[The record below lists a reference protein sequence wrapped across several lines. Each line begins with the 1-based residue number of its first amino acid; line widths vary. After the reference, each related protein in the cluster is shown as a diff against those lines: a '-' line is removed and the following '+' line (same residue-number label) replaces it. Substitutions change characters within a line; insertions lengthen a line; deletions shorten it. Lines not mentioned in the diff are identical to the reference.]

1 MNIRQIKAETV
12 TQTVKQLF
20 LDCNY
25 FIGKD
30 IMTALEKARENEKSK
45 VGKSVLT
52 QIIENDKLA
61 AKEEVPLCQDTGMAI
76 LFVEY
81 GDKVVIEDGS
91 FEDAVNEGVRQAY
104 KDGYLRKSVVN
115 DPVFDRLNTK
125 DNTPAIIHTRIVKG
139 DKIKITAGGK
149 VNRKR
154 RTKRDEF
161 LERMERLIP
170 WKEWCAL
177 VEPYYPSG
185 RRGRPP
191 RGVEIMLRMYLLSVW
206 FNLSDEGVEDAIYDS
221 YAFRQFLGIDFWA
234 HEQAPDAT
242 TLCKFR
248 KMLTEQGVTEQLFE
262 SIKAL
267 LEENG
272 QIMHGGSIVDATII
286 EAPSSTKNAE
296 NRRDPE
302 MHQVK
307 KGNEW
312 HFGERI
318 HIGVDAGAG
327 YVHSLEVTAAN
338 VPERDVVPRLV
349 RPDDETVSGD
359 SGYTGMEKR
368 EEIKNDPHLS
378 KVIFRVTKRNR
389 YHLKPRAP
397 GFDWDRHIE
406 YQIARTR
413 SKVEYVF
420 LIVKRLFGYRKVRY
434 RGILKNKAHAYT
446 LFTCANLY
454 MLAQSGFCAGA

>member
-1 MNIRQIKAETV
+1 M
-12 TQTVKQLF
+12 KQQSF
-20 LDCNY
+20 
-25 FIGKD
+25 
-30 IMTALEKARENEKSK
+30 TE
-45 VGKSVLT
+45 
-52 QIIENDKLA
+52 IEY
-61 AKEEVPLCQDTGMAI
+61 E
-76 LFVEY
+76 
-81 GDKVVIEDGS
+81 
-91 FEDAVNEGVRQAY
+91 
-104 KDGYLRKSVVN
+104 
-115 DPVFDRLNTK
+115 
-125 DNTPAIIHTRIVKG
+125 
-139 DKIKITAGGK
+139 
-149 VNRKR
+149 NRKR

-307 KGNEW
+307 KATSG
-312 HFGERI
+312 I
-318 HIGVDAGAG
+318 
-327 YVHSLEVTAAN
+327 L
-338 VPERDVVPRLV
+338 
-349 RPDDETVSGD
+349 VSG
-359 SGYTGMEKR
+359 ST
-368 EEIKNDPHLS
+368 S
-378 KVIFRVTKRNR
+378 
-389 YHLKPRAP
+389 A
-397 GFDWDRHIE
+397 
-406 YQIARTR
+406 
-413 SKVEYVF
+413 
-420 LIVKRLFGYRKVRY
+420 
-434 RGILKNKAHAYT
+434 
-446 LFTCANLY
+446 
-454 MLAQSGFCAGA
+454 

>member
-1 MNIRQIKAETV
+1 M
-12 TQTVKQLF
+12 KQQSF
-20 LDCNY
+20 
-25 FIGKD
+25 
-30 IMTALEKARENEKSK
+30 TE
-45 VGKSVLT
+45 
-52 QIIENDKLA
+52 IEY
-61 AKEEVPLCQDTGMAI
+61 E
-76 LFVEY
+76 
-81 GDKVVIEDGS
+81 
-91 FEDAVNEGVRQAY
+91 
-104 KDGYLRKSVVN
+104 
-115 DPVFDRLNTK
+115 
-125 DNTPAIIHTRIVKG
+125 
-139 DKIKITAGGK
+139 
-149 VNRKR
+149 NRKR

-161 LERMERLIP
+161 LERMDRLIP
-170 WKEWCAL
+170 WKEWRAL
-177 VEPYYPSG
+177 AEPYYPSG

-191 RGVEIMLRMYLLSVW
+191 RGVEVMLRMYLLSVW

-248 KMLTEQGVTEQLFE
+248 KMLTEQGVMEQLFE

-267 LEENG
+267 PEENG

-312 HFGERI
+312 HLGERI
-318 HIGVDAGAG
+318 HIGADAGTG

-359 SGYTGMEKR
+359 GGYTGMEKR
-368 EEIKNDPHLS
+368 EEIKNDPHLQS
-378 KVIFRVTKRNR
+378 PRIYPVHLRQSVHAGAVRVLRGRLMRPKWRCCANWGRAGVPLCTFYSVWLHFFVLWGFVQR
-389 YHLKPRAP
+389 LPR
-397 GFDWDRHIE
+397 GR
-406 YQIARTR
+406 
-413 SKVEYVF
+413 
-420 LIVKRLFGYRKVRY
+420 
-434 RGILKNKAHAYT
+434 RGIFHLSFAFC
-446 LFTCANLY
+446 LPRISRSF
-454 MLAQSGFCAGA
+454 SGRGRPARAAFSTMEIASLMI